1 MRRFGLLVAAAGAVA
16 FIASLA
22 LLKYASFGFGAQTLW
37 QFTTRLPVVLT
48 VLAAL
53 TLGLSLLALV
63 QSSRVYPALATAIGF
78 YIVGQFFPDDQL
90 TYNPYRPGFWVCL
103 AGAVAMAVGSL
114 IALLAAR
121 PEPAASSPYRDRV
134 VRSSYPPAPT
144 PPLVAAAVQHV
155 PAASATP
162 ASSEVPSASGA
173 VRAGWFPDP
182 LGEAGE
188 RYWSGREWTHEVR
201 P

>member
-1 MRRFGLLVAAAGAVA
+1 MRRLGLLVAAGGAAA

-22 LLKYASFGFGAQTLW
+22 LLKYANFGLGAQTLW

-63 QSSRVYPALATAIGF
+63 QTSRVRSALATAISF
-78 YIVGQFFPDDQL
+78 YIVGQFFPDGAL
-90 TYNPYRPGFWVCL
+90 SYSAYKAGFWVCL
-103 AGAVAMAVGSL
+103 GGAVAMAVGSL
-114 IALLAAR
+114 VALVAAR
-121 PEPAASSPYRDRV
+121 PAEAALSPHRDRAVRSTSPSVPTARLVGAGIQHAPAA
-134 VRSSYPPAPT
+134 A
-144 PPLVAAAVQHV
+144 
-155 PAASATP
+155 ATP
-162 ASSEVPSASGA
+162 FASEVPSASGA
-173 VRAGWFPDP
+173 VPAGWFPDP

>member
-1 MRRFGLLVAAAGAVA
+1 MRRLGLLVAAAGAAA

-22 LLKYASFGFGAQTLW
+22 LLKYADFGSGAQTLW

-63 QSSRVYPALATAIGF
+63 QTSRVYPALATAISF
-78 YIVGQFFPDDQL
+78 YIVGQFFPDGEL
-90 TYNPYRPGFWVCL
+90 SYSPYKAGFWVCL
-103 AGAVAMAVGSL
+103 GGAVAMAVGSL
-114 IALLAAR
+114 IALVAAR
-121 PEPAASSPYRDRV
+121 PQEPALLPYRDRAA
-134 VRSSYPPAPT
+134 RSPSPIPPTAP
-144 PPLVAAAVQHV
+144 PVAAGVQHA
-155 PAASATP
+155 PAATATP
-162 ASSEVPSASGA
+162 IASEVPGASRA
-173 VRAGWFPDP
+173 IPAGWFPDP

>member
-22 LLKYASFGFGAQTLW
+22 LLKYADLGLGGQTMW

-53 TLGLSLLALV
+53 TLGLSLLALA
-63 QSSRVYPALATAIGF
+63 QRSRVYPALATAIGF
-78 YIVGQFFPDDQL
+78 YVLGQFFPDGNL
-90 TYNPYRPGFWVCL
+90 SYTPYKAGFWVCV

-114 IALLAAR
+114 IALVAAR
-121 PEPAASSPYRDRV
+121 PEEAERSTYRDRA
-134 VRSSYPPAPT
+134 VRAPSGPAPSA
-144 PPLVAAAVQHV
+144 PLVAAGVQQA
-155 PAASATP
+155 PAATAMPVAT
-162 ASSEVPSASGA
+162 EVPNAAGA
-173 VRAGWFPDP
+173 IPAGWFPDP

-188 RYWSGREWTHEVR
+188 RYWSGSEWTHQVR